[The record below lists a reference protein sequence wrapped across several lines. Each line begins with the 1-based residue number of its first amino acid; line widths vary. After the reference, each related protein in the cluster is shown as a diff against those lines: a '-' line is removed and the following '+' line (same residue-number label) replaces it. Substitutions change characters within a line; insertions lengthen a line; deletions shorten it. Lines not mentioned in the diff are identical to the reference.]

1 MLACLDLFR
10 LLLTFYV
17 QKEESCFC
25 EANWV
30 FGIATTKNTSAL
42 RTLPRNTFSS
52 LEQNE
57 GAGGIG
63 NLRTGP
69 GGVPPPSLGER
80 SKTLGPGFMRSH
92 RDRMGGGSGGRVES
106 GYISSPDGNY
116 EFDARNDSL
125 PHHHVPHS
133 RDPRYS
139 SVLQV
144 YFWNELQRFKYVPL
158 HCKARFLYLKQ

>member
-1 MLACLDLFR
+1 MNEY
-10 LLLTFYV
+10 LLIWINYCRSFEWPILENV
-17 QKEESCFC
+17 QSFKRAILKFEPVTVDISPIPPWILLVCCDF
-25 EANWV
+25 ASLWH
-30 FGIATTKNTSAL
+30 ILKPTTTKNTSAL

-52 LEQNE
+52 LEQSD
-57 GAGGIG
+57 GAGGLG

-92 RDRMGGGSGGRVES
+92 RDRMGGGSSGRVES

-116 EFDARNDSL
+116 EFDARTDSL

-133 RDPRYS
+133 RDP
-139 SVLQV
+139 Q
-144 YFWNELQRFKYVPL
+144 
-158 HCKARFLYLKQ
+158 